1 MRQFKRVFYFLV
13 LNALVSAGVTLLVL
27 NLWNRENPPFA
38 QGLQTVAVFL
48 GNPTSSSAVSQAGTG
63 GAENP
68 SLSPSPLSTQPAPGP
83 TATLSL
89 TTYQVKEGDSLGT
102 IAMAHGV
109 SVSDILAVND
119 IPDPDTLLIGL
130 VLYIPSGP
138 VILATD
144 TPSATPLPTLTL
156 TSLPSPKP
164 TIGPSPTSEPTQINE
179 PPGMVI
185 EGVIG
190 AGDLNFERVVMRRSG
205 DGELSLA
212 GWTLE
217 DENGHAYLFPQLEL
231 YKGSTISLHTRAGA
245 DTVTDL
251 YWGLAEAVWETGE
264 QITLRDAQGSERAVY
279 RLP

>member
-1 MRQFKRVFYFLV
+1 
-13 LNALVSAGVTLLVL
+13 
-27 NLWNRENPPFA
+27 
-38 QGLQTVAVFL
+38 
-48 GNPTSSSAVSQAGTG
+48 
-63 GAENP
+63 
-68 SLSPSPLSTQPAPGP
+68 
-83 TATLSL
+83 
-89 TTYQVKEGDSLGT
+89 
-102 IAMAHGV
+102 
-109 SVSDILAVND
+109 
-119 IPDPDTLLIGL
+119 
-130 VLYIPSGP
+130 
-138 VILATD
+138 
-144 TPSATPLPTLTL
+144 
-156 TSLPSPKP
+156 
-164 TIGPSPTSEPTQINE
+164 
-179 PPGMVI
+179 MVI